1 LGSIL
6 FGDLLVGCDS
16 NGKPLSGEETR
27 MHYAHRR
34 RVKIWGEAQVVE
46 NDAELIAKPTR
57 PGYRAR
63 PEQVML
69 FKVLAWDWNC
79 SQHIPQRFEVSDVEA
94 ALAERDRRI
103 AVLEAEIER
112 LR

>member
-1 LGSIL
+1 MNDHSLGECVEGTEGIRRLGSIR

-16 NGKPLSGEETR
+16 NGKPSSGEETR

-46 NDAELIAKPTR
+46 NERRVDSEAA
-57 PGYRAR
+57 
-63 PEQVML
+63 
-69 FKVLAWDWNC
+69 NC
-79 SQHIPQRFEVSDVEA
+79 SQHIPQRFEAADVEA

-103 AVLEAEIER
+103 AVLEAEIKR